1 MSDKQVSESGKR
13 ILVVEDDLNT
23 RNLYQTILTD
33 AGFKVEVAV
42 DGSEGLAKCQSGG
55 YDLVLLDVM
64 LPKMDGIALLGELK
78 KNPPKVPNKNIYLLT
93 NLSHDPILKE
103 ALDLGVIDVILKTDV
118 NPEELTK
125 KVKEILAN

>member
-1 MSDKQVSESGKR
+1 MSDKR
-13 ILVVEDDLNT
+13 ILVVEDDKNN
-23 RNLYQTILTD
+23 RDLYQTVLTS

-103 ALDLGVIDVILKTDV
+103 AFDLGVIDVILKTDV